1 MYKVRR
7 LTVGALAIA
16 VLAVVAG
23 TTFAQAAPSHTST
36 ATAGVTAHQRAAFT
50 ASLPAGLRRQ
60 AHWYTLG
67 HRRVWGVAMTMR
79 MSRGGVVAHA
89 AGAGYCGNPSGG
101 ELSCYQNKGSGL
113 CMSSYGNAQGDT
125 VNQYA
130 CNGSANQTW
139 ILGLGYAGQPYL
151 EAYGS
156 GNADLCLNNWGYG
169 FSDGNRQAL
178 YSCNTAAASMWY
190 LFGVA
195 DASLGSGWYLA
206 HLYDG
211 VSKWSN
217 YCLTTLG
224 NTTPGTPIEEWTCNP
239 GSANQAFDG
248 NPTPNNP
255 GDQEGP
261 AENEVGA

>member
-23 TTFAQAAPSHTST
+23 TTFAQAAPSHPGT
-36 ATAGVTAHQRAAFT
+36 ATAHAGARQRAAFT
-50 ASLPAGLRRQ
+50 ASLPAGLRSQ
-60 AHWYTLG
+60 ARWYTVG
-67 HRRVWGVAMTMR
+67 RRRVWGVALTMR
-79 MSRGGVVAHA
+79 MSRGGVMAHA
-89 AGAGYCGNPSGG
+89 AGAGYCGNPGGG
-101 ELSCYQNKGSGL
+101 EKSCYQNLGSGL

-139 ILGLGYAGQPYL
+139 VLGLGEGGQPYF

-156 GNADLCLNNWGYG
+156 GTADLCLNNWGYG

-178 YSCNTAAASMWY
+178 YSCNTGAPSMWY
-190 LFGVA
+190 DFGG
-195 DASLGSGWYLA
+195 SHWSGWYLA
-206 HLYDG
+206 HLYNG
-211 VSKWSN
+211 VSSWSN

-224 NTTPGTPIEEWTCNP
+224 NTTPGTPIEEWTCNV
-239 GSANQAFDG
+239 GSANQSFDG
-248 NPTPNNP
+248 DPTPNNP